1 MDQDKR
7 LHRSKP
13 LPMRLSMR
21 SGCPYIIGK
30 TEQRIAVDIEFQLEF
45 YINSDTLFG
54 FSDYIRTTTAHT

>member
-21 SGCPYIIGK
+21 SSCPYIIGK
-30 TEQRIAVDIEFQLEF
+30 TEQRIAADIDFQPSVHDLCSRR
-45 YINSDTLFG
+45 I
-54 FSDYIRTTTAHT
+54 